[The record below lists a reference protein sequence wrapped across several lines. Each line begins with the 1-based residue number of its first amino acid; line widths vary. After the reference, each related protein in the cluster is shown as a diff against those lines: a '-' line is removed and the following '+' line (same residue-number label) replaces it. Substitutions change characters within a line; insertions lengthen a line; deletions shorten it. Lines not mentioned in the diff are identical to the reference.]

1 MSGTRGLGFRVS
13 GLDVRE
19 KPGTHTNG
27 ERDKHAHDHGER
39 VVSSGEVQKEREER
53 GLGEKKKAKWGL
65 ISGNTSQLTN
75 APTHT
80 NRAQFFVFFKFKME
94 LINTKNEYNIHFMEN
109 IHIEKDT
116 ANIANARTG

>member
-1 MSGTRGLGFRVS
+1 MHKFLVKTPYSLVDSRGLGLSPLGSPVYSSVVRCPVQGVWVF
-13 GLDVRE
+13 GLVDWMFGKNQAHTQRE
-19 KPGTHTNG
+19 R

-80 NRAQFFVFFKFKME
+80 NRAQFFVFF
-94 LINTKNEYNIHFMEN
+94 
-109 IHIEKDT
+109 
-116 ANIANARTG
+116 